1 MYSSR
6 MKRDVGLFV
15 ILFLAG
21 VATANILFV
30 CLSIAVLL
38 YIALALLCGE
48 GDFDKTM
55 EIAIRCGQDTDCN
68 PSTAAGVLGFP
79 GNQAHGGDRI

>member
-21 VATANILFV
+21 VATANILFI

-38 YIALALLCGE
+38 VHRDGAVVE
-48 GDFDKTM
+48 
-55 EIAIRCGQDTDCN
+55 Q
-68 PSTAAGVLGFP
+68 AG
-79 GNQAHGGDRI
+79 RTSRSCSMT

>member
-15 ILFLAG
+15 ILSLAG
-21 VATANILFV
+21 VATANILFI

-38 YIALALLCGE
+38 YIALALVQRA
-48 GDFDKTM
+48 DKITVVFDDMKRS
-55 EIAIRCGQDTDCN
+55 A
-68 PSTAAGVLGFP
+68 
-79 GNQAHGGDRI
+79 